1 MINLSGILN
10 LQKPENSKA
19 SIAYQSKIYE
29 YFSIRIPR
37 SHIEH
42 IIQSIKDERF
52 LFFIKYGILRRYE
65 GECDI
70 IYVELPQIPK
80 KLVIYRKPQFRTKS
94 IDKLNLSKKDLPHI
108 PLFEGEDHLKYLS
121 LESNKI
127 TKIEPLI
134 SLNRLLY
141 LNLYGNYIKEIDNLS
156 NLIKLKALLLGR
168 NKIEKIRNLNSL
180 IELEILDLHSNHIKT
195 IENLNYLKKLRVL
208 NLANNLLIS
217 IKELSHN
224 KNLEELNVRKNFIE
238 SIPDMTSDFKALK
251 KINIGK
257 NLLNKLEDLMEFTK
271 LNNLEEAIIE
281 NNPILNN
288 PQIIEQLT
296 KISIYSKK
304 VPILFSKSQDKLNS
318 KNKFISP
325 SKPLITNNINNI
337 IEYKTNINNNIDI
350 SKSSNNVR
358 KTSLI
363 NASDCAKDLAV
374 TNRIKKNNTI
384 EKHKD
389 VIYAR
394 NKNNLNKT
402 NNYFPMENLLQNNN
416 NNNNNNNKNQML
428 KTFTMFNSKIVSIK
442 QLWIYEMKNIISL
455 GYNGYNNMKYTENN
469 INQGHVEMEND
480 TSIGLYGNCLKIL
493 MKRDFQDKVTSINFN
508 YFCFDFILSKK
519 TIGFIK
525 EFKKLNTVKFNH
537 NNLFSFYQ
545 LTKLELLPDI
555 QNLSINDNEICNSYL
570 LKYFISYRLNYLKS
584 FNNQEIKKN
593 DKVNSVKIFKCFD
606 TIISIKENEALNKN
620 EDENISEINI
630 EDISDKVKYFEFI
643 KYNLA
648 NAIHQIIFDEDNN
661 G

>member
-10 LQKPENSKA
+10 LQQKPENSKA
-19 SIAYQSKIYE
+19 NIAYQPKTYD

-70 IYVELPQIPK
+70 IYIELPQIPK
-80 KLVIYRKPQFRTKS
+80 KLVIYRKPQYRTKS

-208 NLANNLLIS
+208 NLANNLITS
-217 IKELSHN
+217 IKELNHN

-257 NLLNKLEDLMEFTK
+257 NLLNRLDDLMEFTK
-271 LNNLEEAIIE
+271 LNYLEEAIIE
-281 NNPILNN
+281 NNPILKN

-304 VPILFSKSQDKLNS
+304 APILFSRTSIKSSYN
-318 KNKFISP
+318 NKFISP
-325 SKPLITNNINNI
+325 SKSLTTKNINKI
-337 IEYKTNINNNIDI
+337 IECKTNTSNNNNVNC
-350 SKSSNNVR
+350 SKSNNNVR
-358 KTSLI
+358 KSAVI
-363 NASDCAKDLAV
+363 NYGECVKDLSA
-374 TNRIKKNNTI
+374 TNRIKKNNNVN

-394 NKNNLNKT
+394 N
-402 NNYFPMENLLQNNN
+402 
-416 NNNNNNNKNQML
+416 
-428 KTFTMFNSKIVSIK
+428 I
-442 QLWIYEMKNIISL
+442 
-455 GYNGYNNMKYTENN
+455 
-469 INQGHVEMEND
+469 
-480 TSIGLYGNCLKIL
+480 
-493 MKRDFQDKVTSINFN
+493 RD
-508 YFCFDFILSKK
+508 
-519 TIGFIK
+519 
-525 EFKKLNTVKFNH
+525 
-537 NNLFSFYQ
+537 
-545 LTKLELLPDI
+545 
-555 QNLSINDNEICNSYL
+555 
-570 LKYFISYRLNYLKS
+570 RKS
-584 FNNQEIKKN
+584 
-593 DKVNSVKIFKCFD
+593 VV
-606 TIISIKENEALNKN
+606 
-620 EDENISEINI
+620 
-630 EDISDKVKYFEFI
+630 
-643 KYNLA
+643 
-648 NAIHQIIFDEDNN
+648 
-661 G
+661 